1 MLHQYF
7 FTWDSATAEFQRAVR
22 LRDPDDSEPL
32 VAYGRHLLFY
42 GRIADGLEAF
52 LTARQTE
59 PASAV
64 VTSWVAY
71 AYFLQGKMDSAVV
84 ESARSFENDP
94 RT

>member
-7 FTWDSATAEFQRAVR
+7 FAWDSASAEFQRAVR

-52 LTARQTE
+52 LTARQNRAGVGSGDE
-59 PASAV
+59 LGGVRLLPP
-64 VTSWVAY
+64 
-71 AYFLQGKMDSAVV
+71 GKDGQRRRRKRA
-84 ESARSFENDP
+84 FI
-94 RT
+94 